1 MATAAPFVKLL
12 RQLSNARDEYRSGAL
27 DLNWDGGRSSL
38 YLIFGQPNHATF
50 DSDDGEQLE
59 GSAALTALLNNL
71 PRKFTIGPWRK
82 EVTRDGTL
90 KLSLDE
96 LMEPFAEL
104 AGASTPDQE
113 SDGHETVNEALQV
126 GTDYDV
132 EFDFGLED
140 FPLLP
145 TGEAMFSDAAV
156 NVVHLDLLLPKLP
169 PSLIVLTG
177 PKLRAAAVVVNG
189 QLIDAVWVD
198 DQAKAAG
205 EGAAMAIM
213 GAHDGRLSG
222 YKLEDS
228 RVAEA
233 ITMLWRCPSRYND
246 LSLEWL
252 DAESFLE
259 RLAREKRDCA
269 LIVNGP
275 EPGVALFMGGEMV
288 ATYTLGQREPTSS
301 MDIIEKLL
309 SGPGTLSILQR
320 SGDKPIGRS
329 ISEGEYHVAAAAKLD
344 TATISEPTVSFED
357 AASVLVP
364 EHAAD
369 FSPGTEHPPA
379 SEHNLPMPQ
388 WMLPHQEEQATVVP
402 IDDTEASEQTE
413 ASYESI
419 PAAATEPEEEEDEY
433 GTEATPLEARTDA
446 LTAEGADGNQTLD
459 DLPYASVTEPPAS
472 DQTESSEELQGWSV
486 VESPASAAPT
496 NFLTDFASHQLD
508 ESDANET
515 STSVDFNTIR
525 NDLIQIGVLWLGEN
539 DVATVSEMI
548 RNTEPTVEA
557 FVATI
562 DAIKAM
568 SVEGHDPSV
577 VRAMAREMHYHA
589 AEYLS
594 GV

>member
-38 YLIFGQPNHATF
+38 YLVFGQPNHATF
-50 DSDDGEQLE
+50 ASDDGQELE
-59 GSAALTALLNNL
+59 GSAALTALFNNL

-82 EVTRDGTL
+82 EMTRDGTL

-113 SDGHETVNEALQV
+113 SNSHETVNEALQV
-126 GTDYDV
+126 GTEYDV
-132 EFDFGLED
+132 EFAFGLED

-259 RLAREKRDCA
+259 RLEREKRDCA

-288 ATYTLGQREPTSS
+288 ATYTLGQREPTTS
-301 MDIIEKLL
+301 MDIIEQLL

-329 ISEGEYHVAAAAKLD
+329 ISESDYHVAAAATLD
-344 TATISEPTVSFED
+344 TATISQPTVSFED
-357 AASVLVP
+357 AAAELVP

-369 FSPGTEHPPA
+369 FSPGMEHAPV
-379 SEHNLPMPQ
+379 SEQNLPMPE
-388 WMLPHQEEQATVVP
+388 WMVPHNEEETGSAATSD
-402 IDDTEASEQTE
+402 IETFEESGDQTE
-413 ASYESI
+413 APEFSAETGEAEADV
-419 PAAATEPEEEEDEY
+419 PEADAQTEIYAFTPEEH
-433 GTEATPLEARTDA
+433 
-446 LTAEGADGNQTLD
+446 DGNQTFD
-459 DLPYASVTEPPAS
+459 DFTDGTSPEPATAEETP
-472 DQTESSEELQGWSV
+472 TSEDAQGWSV
-486 VESPASAAPT
+486 VESTAAAAPT
-496 NFLTDFASHQLD
+496 TFLADFAGLQTG
-508 ESDANET
+508 ESDAIGS
-515 STSVDFNTIR
+515 STSSSIDFDTIR
-525 NDLIQIGVLWLGEN
+525 NDLVQIGVLWLGEN
-539 DVATVSEMI
+539 DVAAVTEMI